1 MAYSE
6 IELDGLKEI
15 VNVGGGNAATSISQM
30 INSRVDMDVPEVEVM
45 AYDELYQIII
55 ADDVE
60 MHAVLSKIVGDID
73 GALLFVIS
81 DESGQ
86 KIAKMMLGSDDNP
99 SNEIIASAVTELTN
113 ILFNSFLRAIGDM
126 LQIQLIASLPISRY
140 DFFGAIIS
148 SAYMAFDHY
157 DEQILVIHN
166 EFTYNNENL
175 DASLFLI
182 PGEGVLDKIFKALGI
197 WEEKFK
203 WQNQY

>member
-45 AYDELYQIII
+45 AYDELYQKII

-73 GALLFVIS
+73 GALLFVIA
-81 DESGQ
+81 DELGQ

-166 EFTYNNENL
+166 EFTYNNESL

>member
-45 AYDELYQIII
+45 AYDELYQKII

-197 WEEKFK
+197 
-203 WQNQY
+203 

>member
-15 VNVGGGNAATSISQM
+15 VNIGGGNAATSISQM

-45 AYDELYQIII
+45 AYDELYQKII

-73 GALLFVIS
+73 GALLFVIA

>member
-45 AYDELYQIII
+45 AYDELYQKII

-73 GALLFVIS
+73 GALLFVIA

-126 LQIQLIASLPISRY
+126 LQIQIIASLPISRY

>member
-45 AYDELYQIII
+45 AYDELYQKII

-60 MHAVLSKIVGDID
+60 IHAVLSKIVGDID
-73 GALLFVIS
+73 GALLFVIA

>member
-30 INSRVDMDVPEVEVM
+30 INSRVDMGVPEVEVM
-45 AYDELYQIII
+45 AYDELYQKII

-73 GALLFVIS
+73 GALLFVIA
-81 DESGQ
+81 DELGQ

-166 EFTYNNENL
+166 EFTYNNESL

-182 PGEGVLDKIFKALGI
+182 PGEGVLDKIFKALEI

>member
-45 AYDELYQIII
+45 AYDELYQKII

-60 MHAVLSKIVGDID
+60 MHAVLSKIVGEID
-73 GALLFVIS
+73 GALLFVIA

>member
-6 IELDGLKEI
+6 LELDGLKEI

-45 AYDELYQIII
+45 AYSELYQKII

-86 KIAKMMLGSDDNP
+86 KIAKMMLGTTDKPNNDL
-99 SNEIIASAVTELTN
+99 IASAVTELTN

-166 EFTYNNENL
+166 EFTYNNESL

-197 WEEKFK
+197 
-203 WQNQY
+203 

>member
-45 AYDELYQIII
+45 AYNELYQKII

-86 KIAKMMLGSDDNP
+86 KIAKMMLGSDDKP

-166 EFTYNNENL
+166 EFTYNNESL

>member
-45 AYDELYQIII
+45 AYDELYQKII

-73 GALLFVIS
+73 GALLFVIA

-197 WEEKFK
+197 
-203 WQNQY
+203 

>member
-45 AYDELYQIII
+45 AYDELYQKII

-60 MHAVLSKIVGDID
+60 IHAVLSKIVGDID

-166 EFTYNNENL
+166 EFTYNNESL

-197 WEEKFK
+197 
-203 WQNQY
+203 

>member
-15 VNVGGGNAATSISQM
+15 VNIGGGNAATSISQM
-30 INSRVDMDVPEVEVM
+30 INSRADMDVPEVEAM
-45 AYDELYQIII
+45 AYDELYQKII

-73 GALLFVIS
+73 GALLFVIA

>member
-45 AYDELYQIII
+45 AYDELYQKII

-60 MHAVLSKIVGDID
+60 IHAVLSKIVGDID
-73 GALLFVIS
+73 GALLFVIA

-197 WEEKFK
+197 
-203 WQNQY
+203 

>member
-45 AYDELYQIII
+45 AYDELYQKII

-73 GALLFVIS
+73 GALLFVIA

-99 SNEIIASAVTELTN
+99 SN
-113 ILFNSFLRAIGDM
+113 
-126 LQIQLIASLPISRY
+126 
-140 DFFGAIIS
+140 
-148 SAYMAFDHY
+148 
-157 DEQILVIHN
+157 
-166 EFTYNNENL
+166 
-175 DASLFLI
+175 
-182 PGEGVLDKIFKALGI
+182 
-197 WEEKFK
+197 
-203 WQNQY
+203 

>member
-45 AYDELYQIII
+45 AYDELYQKII

-73 GALLFVIS
+73 GALLFVIA

-166 EFTYNNENL
+166 EFTYNNESL

>member
-6 IELDGLKEI
+6 IELDSLKEI

-45 AYDELYQIII
+45 AYDELYQKII

-73 GALLFVIS
+73 GALLFVIA

>member
-45 AYDELYQIII
+45 AYNELYQKII

-166 EFTYNNENL
+166 EFTYNNESL

>member
-1 MAYSE
+1 MVYSE

-45 AYDELYQIII
+45 DYNELYQKII

-86 KIAKMMLGSDDNP
+86 KIAKMMLGSDDKP

-113 ILFNSFLRAIGDM
+113 ILFNSFLRAIGGM

-148 SAYMAFDHY
+148 SAYIAFDHY

-166 EFTYNNENL
+166 EFTYNNESL

-182 PGEGVLDKIFKALGI
+182 PGEGVLDEIFKALGI

>member
-45 AYDELYQIII
+45 AYDELYQKII

-73 GALLFVIS
+73 GALLFVIA

-148 SAYMAFDHY
+148 SAYMAFDYY

>member
-45 AYDELYQIII
+45 AYDELYQKII

-73 GALLFVIS
+73 GALLFVIA

-86 KIAKMMLGSDDNP
+86 KIAKMMLGSVDNP

>member
-45 AYDELYQIII
+45 AYDELYQKII

-73 GALLFVIS
+73 GALLFVIA

-86 KIAKMMLGSDDNP
+86 KIAKMMLGPDDNP

>member
-45 AYDELYQIII
+45 AYNELYQKII

-86 KIAKMMLGSDDNP
+86 KIAKMMLGSDDKP

-126 LQIQLIASLPISRY
+126 LQIQLIASLPILRY

-166 EFTYNNENL
+166 EFTYNNESL

-197 WEEKFK
+197 
-203 WQNQY
+203 

>member
-45 AYDELYQIII
+45 AYDELYQKII
-55 ADDVE
+55 A
-60 MHAVLSKIVGDID
+60 
-73 GALLFVIS
+73 

-166 EFTYNNENL
+166 EFTYNNESL

>member
-45 AYDELYQIII
+45 AYDELYQKII

-73 GALLFVIS
+73 GALLFVIA

-157 DEQILVIHN
+157 DEQIPDSRWGCLR
-166 EFTYNNENL
+166 
-175 DASLFLI
+175 
-182 PGEGVLDKIFKALGI
+182 
-197 WEEKFK
+197 
-203 WQNQY
+203 

>member
-1 MAYSE
+1 MVYSE

-45 AYDELYQIII
+45 DYNELYQKII

-86 KIAKMMLGSDDNP
+86 MIAKMMLGSDEKP
-99 SNEIIASAVTELTN
+99 SNEIIASAVKELTN
-113 ILFNSFLRAIGDM
+113 ILFNSFLRAIGGM

-148 SAYMAFDHY
+148 SAYLAFDHY

-166 EFTYNNENL
+166 EFTYNNESL

-182 PGEGVLDKIFKALGI
+182 PGEGVLDEIFKALGI
-197 WEEKFK
+197 
-203 WQNQY
+203 

>member
-30 INSRVDMDVPEVEVM
+30 INSRVDMDVPEVKVM
-45 AYDELYQIII
+45 AYDELYQKII

-73 GALLFVIS
+73 GALLFVIA

>member
-30 INSRVDMDVPEVEVM
+30 INSRVDMDVPEVKVM
-45 AYDELYQIII
+45 AYDELYQKII

-73 GALLFVIS
+73 GALLFVIA

-197 WEEKFK
+197 
-203 WQNQY
+203 

>member
-45 AYDELYQIII
+45 AYDELYQKII

-73 GALLFVIS
+73 GALLFVIA

-99 SNEIIASAVTELTN
+99 SNEVIASAVTELTN

-148 SAYMAFDHY
+148 SAYMAFDYY

>member
-45 AYDELYQIII
+45 DYNELYQKII

-86 KIAKMMLGSDDNP
+86 KIAKMMLGSDDKP

-166 EFTYNNENL
+166 EFTYNNESL

-182 PGEGVLDKIFKALGI
+182 PGEGVLDEIFKALGI
-197 WEEKFK
+197 
-203 WQNQY
+203 

>member
-45 AYDELYQIII
+45 AYDELYQKII

-73 GALLFVIS
+73 GALLFVIA

-166 EFTYNNENL
+166 EFTYNNESL

-182 PGEGVLDKIFKALGI
+182 PGEGVLDEIFKALGI

>member
-45 AYDELYQIII
+45 AYDELYQKII

-73 GALLFVIS
+73 GALLFVIA

-166 EFTYNNENL
+166 EFTYNNESL

-197 WEEKFK
+197 
-203 WQNQY
+203 

>member
-45 AYDELYQIII
+45 AYDELYQKII

-73 GALLFVIS
+73 GALLFVIA
-81 DESGQ
+81 DKSGQ

>member
-30 INSRVDMDVPEVEVM
+30 INSRVDMGVPEVEVM
-45 AYDELYQIII
+45 AYDELYQKII

-73 GALLFVIS
+73 GALLFVIA
-81 DESGQ
+81 DELGQ

-166 EFTYNNENL
+166 EFTYNNESL

-182 PGEGVLDKIFKALGI
+182 PGEGVLDKIFKALEI
-197 WEEKFK
+197 
-203 WQNQY
+203 

>member
-1 MAYSE
+1 MVYSE

-45 AYDELYQIII
+45 AYDELYQKII

-73 GALLFVIS
+73 GALLFVIA

>member
-1 MAYSE
+1 VAYSE

-45 AYDELYQIII
+45 AYDELYQKII

-73 GALLFVIS
+73 GALLFVIA

-197 WEEKFK
+197 
-203 WQNQY
+203 

>member
-45 AYDELYQIII
+45 AYNELYQKII

-86 KIAKMMLGSDDNP
+86 KIAKMMLGSDDKP

-166 EFTYNNENL
+166 EFTYNNESL

-197 WEEKFK
+197 
-203 WQNQY
+203 

>member
-15 VNVGGGNAATSISQM
+15 VNVRGGNAATSISQM

-45 AYDELYQIII
+45 AYDELYQKII

-73 GALLFVIS
+73 GALLFVIA

>member
-45 AYDELYQIII
+45 AYDELYQKII

-73 GALLFVIS
+73 GALLFVIA

-86 KIAKMMLGSDDNP
+86 KIAKMMLGSDNNP

>member
-45 AYDELYQIII
+45 AYDELYQKII

-166 EFTYNNENL
+166 EFTYNNESL

>member
-45 AYDELYQIII
+45 AYDELYQKII

-73 GALLFVIS
+73 GALLFVIA

-86 KIAKMMLGSDDNP
+86 KIAKMMLSSDDNP

-166 EFTYNNENL
+166 EFTYNNESL